1 MHPLAGLDYVA
12 TCCGASAGWSE
23 RLFEVRQRVVENNG
37 QSTVTVLASPTGDV
51 GQAHTG
57 AIELVA
63 EQGDALI
70 MRSEGSID
78 GAPMTSF
85 LTLHSSSVGELFSTD
100 GSDWVRCS
108 VAVRSL
114 PAVAHEH

>member
-1 MHPLAGLDYVA
+1 VHPLAGLDYIA

-23 RLFEVRQRVVENNG
+23 HLFEVRHRLVAQDGGSTITVVASSNG
-37 QSTVTVLASPTGDV
+37 NV
-51 GQAHTG
+51 GQMHTG
-57 AIELVA
+57 AIELIA
-63 EQGDALI
+63 EQGDSLI
-70 MRSEGSID
+70 MRTDGSID
-78 GAPMTSF
+78 GRPTTSF

-100 GSDWVRCS
+100 GTDWVRCS

>member
-1 MHPLAGLDYVA
+1 VHPLAGLDYVA
-12 TCCGASAGWSE
+12 TCCGASSGWSE
-23 RLFEVRQRVVENNG
+23 RLFEVRQRVVTGDG
-37 QSTVTVLASPTGDV
+37 QSTVTVLASPSGNV
-51 GQAHTG
+51 GQTHTG
-57 AIELVA
+57 SIELVA

-70 MRSEGSID
+70 MCMEGSVD
-78 GAPMTSF
+78 GVPTTAF

-100 GSDWVRCS
+100 GTDWVRCS

>member
-1 MHPLAGLDYVA
+1 MHPLAGLDYIA

-23 RLFEVRQRVVENNG
+23 RLFEVRHRIVAKAGESTITVVA
-37 QSTVTVLASPTGDV
+37 STNDNV
-51 GQAHTG
+51 GQTQTG
-57 AIELVA
+57 AIELIA

-70 MRSEGSID
+70 MRTDGSID
-78 GAPMTSF
+78 GKATTLF

-100 GSDWVRCS
+100 GTDWVRCS